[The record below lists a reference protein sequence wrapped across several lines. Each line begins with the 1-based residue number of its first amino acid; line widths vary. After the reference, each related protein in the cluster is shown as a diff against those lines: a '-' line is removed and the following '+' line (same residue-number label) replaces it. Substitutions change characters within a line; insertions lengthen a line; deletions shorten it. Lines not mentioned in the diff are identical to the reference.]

1 MFHGNFAFI
10 KTFNRYQLVS
20 NYIFFSKM
28 SLSVTWFGVT
38 KSGGSR
44 SRCDL
49 TKPGTTYR
57 VEDLKCSLLHYQTK
71 KIKKTFWKW
80 KKYILWQIY
89 YNWDFNF
96 NLNVDGQPLCSRNK
110 TDLIVDMSCYA
121 RILPP
126 LETCIWSVPIFF
138 SIPTLCQDVTAE
150 KR

>member
-1 MFHGNFAFI
+1 
-10 KTFNRYQLVS
+10 
-20 NYIFFSKM
+20 M
-28 SLSVTWFGVT
+28 SLSVTWFGGT

-71 KIKKTFWKW
+71 NLKKHFENERNTSLTN
-80 KKYILWQIY
+80 ILQLRPL
-89 YNWDFNF
+89 
-96 NLNVDGQPLCSRNK
+96 NLNVDGQPLCSQNK

-126 LETCIWSVPIFF
+126 LETFI
-138 SIPTLCQDVTAE
+138 
-150 KR
+150 